1 MKLRVDFEVSDEVR
15 RGIRASVG
23 KKGLANK
30 AEIRN
35 EIACLWGA
43 HEDDLTDTGDKAEE
57 EKE

>member
-1 MKLRVDFEVSDEVR
+1 MKVRVDFEVSDDVR
-15 RGIRASVG
+15 RGIRATVG

-43 HEDDLTDTGDKAEE
+43 GGDKVGGGEG
-57 EKE
+57 